1 MKKIITFFLFFFC
14 VFTFSKNSLAESNV
28 TFIDVD
34 YIYSNSIVG
43 KKIDNKLKLESKKIN
58 DELSD
63 YKDKMQNE
71 KDKLTNQKKI
81 ISEDEFKNK
90 AIVLENKIL
99 KFNKNISDKNKEFI
113 KYKNESMKIFLKELM
128 NVVREYADNNSIHLV
143 LKKENI
149 IIAKNDLDI
158 SGNILELLNKKVK
171 DIKLKWLYLTK
182 NK

>member
-1 MKKIITFFLFFFC
+1 
-14 VFTFSKNSLAESNV
+14 
-28 TFIDVD
+28 
-34 YIYSNSIVG
+34 
-43 KKIDNKLKLESKKIN
+43 
-58 DELSD
+58 
-63 YKDKMQNE
+63 MQNE

-171 DIKLKWLYLTK
+171 DIKLK
-182 NK
+182 